1 MLLIDKLL
9 WYGFFLIA
17 MGKMLVHD
25 TTPYTGRSNP
35 KHVYLK
41 KLVLESV
48 FLILSCFLLALISER
63 SEFLFRLICAAVTTY
78 HYHILIGLGCRN
90 RTRSRYAN
98 LLTLILVIFAAD
110 DLFLLGGIL
119 ILRLVFL
126 RNALHR
132 EYLSAAEK
140 RNCAP
145 AACAVTAE
153 VYTQPATEQPQ
164 HAAYCYNEAEEA
176 EEDEARWQAEERDWN
191 GWMEEEEDE
200 DWNSWMD
207 QEEPV
212 SLDEEDDYYSSED
225 DSWGYADD
233 PCTLDYAGTD
243 WNSYDY
249 SNNPEVAV
257 SILDMLY

>member
-25 TTPYTGRSNP
+25 TTPYTGRSDP

-140 RNCAP
+140 WNCAP
-145 AACAVTAE
+145 APRAPAAQVHTQAAV
-153 VYTQPATEQPQ
+153 EQP
-164 HAAYCYNEAEEA
+164 HDAAYCYDEAEE
-176 EEDEARWQAEERDWN
+176 EDEPQWQAEAEGWN
-191 GWMEEEEDE
+191 SWTDQEEEE

-207 QEEPV
+207 QEESV
-212 SLDEEDDYYSSED
+212 SQYDEYDDYSDDD

-233 PCTLDYAGTD
+233 PSTLDYAGTD

-249 SNNPEVAV
+249 ANNPDVAV
-257 SILDMLY
+257 TVLDMMF